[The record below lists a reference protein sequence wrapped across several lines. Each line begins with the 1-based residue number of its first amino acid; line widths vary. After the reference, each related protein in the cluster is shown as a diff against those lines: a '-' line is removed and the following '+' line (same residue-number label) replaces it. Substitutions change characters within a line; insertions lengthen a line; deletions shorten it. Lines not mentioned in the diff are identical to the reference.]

1 MDEYATLWPGMDY
14 TVTYM
19 GPGRLEGPQ
28 GELIGCIYQSAKIK
42 CYLLIPMIRIRL
54 KSLIC
59 AICIIV
65 YVTIH
70 NIGYFH

>member
-1 MDEYATLWPGMDY
+1 MDEYATLWQGMEY

-28 GELIGCIYQSAKIK
+28 AELIGCIYQSAKIR

-54 KSLIC
+54 KS
-59 AICIIV
+59 
-65 YVTIH
+65 
-70 NIGYFH
+70 